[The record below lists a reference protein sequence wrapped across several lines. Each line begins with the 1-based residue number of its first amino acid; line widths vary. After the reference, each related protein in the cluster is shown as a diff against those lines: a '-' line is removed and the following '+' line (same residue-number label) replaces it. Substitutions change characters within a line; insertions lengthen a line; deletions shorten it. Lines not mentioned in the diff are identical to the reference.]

1 MENYK
6 DDPGLRKL
14 AFSLVGWKISSAM
27 VEEACGSAVLR
38 MHIKKGGEMRTIEIG
53 VSGNLYDEAYFVFE
67 ETKRVKGE
75 VG

>member
-6 DDPGLRKL
+6 NDPDLRKL
-14 AFSLVGWKISSAM
+14 AFSLVGWEINSAV
-27 VEEACGSAVLR
+27 VEEDCGSAVLR

-67 ETKRVKGE
+67 EMK
-75 VG
+75 